1 MDVDEEG
8 NGGDN
13 EDEAT
18 LDENE
23 SEKTIDEPVEESPA
37 TNTSNVPFTV
47 NDIEGTGPSNA
58 DFDSSFFGDDSG

>member
-8 NGGDN
+8 NGEA

-18 LDENE
+18 LAENE